1 MSRAAVDRG
10 GVFAL
15 LALCAAGFS
24 VGCAGTRHAAPDA
37 GGAGGAVDAAG
48 NHTDAGSIFA
58 TYDVPPLSDVA
69 IEVPP
74 REVGGAP
81 LGDAA
86 CAAHSQKA
94 EQAPLD
100 MYIILDSSGSMD
112 GVTATGPTKWDA
124 VRGALKSFLNDPR
137 SAGIGV
143 GLQYFPLPKPG
154 VPSACGADAE
164 CGASGPCLFYS
175 VCAKSGTVCASNA
188 NCARNDVCLP
198 VGECSVSK
206 DGCIPIGSTC
216 PGGGTCTK
224 LDGFCLGQDSCEGA
238 AYATPAV
245 EVAALPA
252 AAGALVASLDA
263 HLLSGATPTSAAL
276 GGAISHAQAIA
287 KAKPGHRAVVLLA
300 TDGVPDECTPYDAK
314 GIASIAASGLSSA
327 SSIATFVI
335 GVFAPADTQAAHQ
348 TLDAIAAAGG
358 TKQSLVISSGQ
369 DVGQAFLAALGSVR
383 TSALSCE
390 FKVPQASAGQSVDY
404 YEVNVQFTSGAGKT
418 VTIGNVHDKAACD
431 ARQGGWYY
439 DVDPGAGTPQ
449 TISICD
455 TSCAALQ
462 GDAAGRVDVLLGC
475 KTEVIIP

>member
-1 MSRAAVDRG
+1 MSRVAVNRS

-15 LALCAAGFS
+15 LALS

-37 GGAGGAVDAAG
+37 GGAGGGAG
-48 NHTDAGSIFA
+48 NQDDAGSIFA
-58 TYDVPPLSDVA
+58 TYDVPPVSDVA
-69 IEVPP
+69 IEAPP

-86 CAAHSQKA
+86 CAAQSQKA

-100 MYIILDSSGSMD
+100 MYVILDSSGSMD
-112 GVTATGPTKWDA
+112 GATATGATKWDA
-124 VRGALKSFLNDPR
+124 VKGALKSFLNDPR

-143 GLQYFPLPKPG
+143 GLQYFPLSKPG

-164 CGASGPCLFYS
+164 CGTSGPCLFYS
-175 VCAKSGTVCASNA
+175 VCAKTGTVCATNA

-206 DGCIPIGSTC
+206 DGCIPVGATC
-216 PGGGTCTK
+216 TGASKGTCTK

-245 EVAALPA
+245 EVAALPGA
-252 AAGALVASLDA
+252 ANALVASLDA
-263 HLLSGATPTSAAL
+263 HVLSGATPTSAAL

-287 KAKPGHRAVVLLA
+287 RTRPGHRGVVLLA
-300 TDGVPDECTPYDAK
+300 TDGVPDECPPYDAQ
-314 GIASIAASGLSSA
+314 GIASIAASGLA
-327 SSIATFVI
+327 STTSIATFVI
-335 GVFAPADTQAAHQ
+335 GVFAPADAQAAHQ

-358 TKQSLVISSGQ
+358 TKQSFVISSGQ

-390 FKVPQASAGQSVDY
+390 FKVPQAAAGQSLDY
-404 YEVNVQFTSGAGKT
+404 FKVNVQFTSGAGRI

-439 DVDPGAGTPQ
+439 DVDPATGMPQ

-455 TSCAALQ
+455 ASCAPLQ